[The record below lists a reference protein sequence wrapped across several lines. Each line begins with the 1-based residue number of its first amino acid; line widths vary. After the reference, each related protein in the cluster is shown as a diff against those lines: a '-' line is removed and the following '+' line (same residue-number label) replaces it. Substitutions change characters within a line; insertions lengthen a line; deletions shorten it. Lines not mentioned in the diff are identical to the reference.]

1 MSYASALDA
10 ETYRAPYPPQPRPL
24 PYLTIS
30 LATAVVAIN
39 LVAGLAAWRVAS
51 LSAID
56 PAQGTGANALA
67 VLPPPGKPTKL
78 AVLEA
83 PGYIPAGKYVPVKAV
98 LTGGE
103 AAAVIDAIDPDND
116 AYDTGVPC
124 ISCDIRLA
132 PEADDEAADIEPTP
146 QVRPRPE
153 PVVLMQP
160 AAPPPTQDIPY
171 TVDDTPA
178 N

>member
-1 MSYASALDA
+1 MSYAPALDA
-10 ETYRAPYPPQPRPL
+10 AAYRAPYPPQPKPL

-67 VLPPPGKPTKL
+67 VLPPPDKPTKL
-78 AVLEA
+78 AVLDA

-103 AAAVIDAIDPDND
+103 AAAVIDAINPDDD

-124 ISCDIRLA
+124 VACDIRLA
-132 PEADDEAADIEPTP
+132 PEPVDIEPMP

-160 AAPPPTQDIPY
+160 DTAPPPSQDIPY